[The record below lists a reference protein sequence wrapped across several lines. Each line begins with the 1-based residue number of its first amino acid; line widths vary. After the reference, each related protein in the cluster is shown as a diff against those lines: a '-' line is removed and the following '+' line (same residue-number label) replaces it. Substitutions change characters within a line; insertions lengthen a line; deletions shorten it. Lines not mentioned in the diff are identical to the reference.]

1 MLPSKEFDAYMGHV
15 KEDFTDLISFFR
27 EYPDYFLD
35 YIKTENTMFDLLPF
49 QRVYLRAFAR
59 YKRLGIVASRGISKC
74 VSGDTLIATKDGLQ
88 KIGDLASWSKEERI
102 DLVDNKVVNIH
113 GDLEYS
119 DVIVSNGYKDTK
131 VITTKNGYEIEGT
144 HVHPLLVLSENGEMA
159 FKTMSELEIGDKVG
173 ISRKGAFGNSVKIE
187 YDNQDMFS
195 KNGRK
200 PDIKKVPKELTK
212 DLAYFIGSVIGDGSM
227 RQKNQVI
234 FTTADDETVSF
245 MTKFVKD
252 SFGREF
258 KSRNGKYDYVIYGKE
273 IRHFLNSIG
282 LDNVK
287 SNEKKVPDLIFKA
300 PREIVTSFLQG
311 LFDTDGTTTGRSVSF
326 STSSEELAF
335 QVQQLLLNFGII
347 SNRQKRLNKKYNT
360 YSHQIYILS
369 NNVDIFNK
377 EIGFRLTR
385 KQNKLDEFSKIKR
398 NSNENVIHYQSNR
411 VERMINKST
420 LSSEDKKKFKHVI
433 KGDNNLSYD
442 KLEFIYEN
450 IDKFEQ
456 DEDLATLFG
465 MYEDNL
471 FWNPIV
477 EIVDSKNYVY
487 DFHVPETHTFI
498 GNGFVNHNTYINV
511 LANYIKCI
519 LYPNNSLCIAMPTK
533 EQSAKVVKEK
543 IEEYWRDY
551 PLLKNELVLNKCQF
565 QKDYVRLVFKNGS
578 TLDTLTVGESSR
590 GLRAQGISL
599 EEIVDERMDAKTINE
614 VIRPILAQPRMVVGH
629 GVDKENEYSK
639 TEAYVTTASH
649 RQSYCYDK
657 FASLFGEMVE
667 GKPTIVLGTSYEMGT
682 EFGTL
687 DIEDVNEKM
696 DDPTYSPLSFD
707 IFYVA

>member
-49 QRVYLRAFAR
+49 QRVYLRAFLR
-59 YKRLGIVASRGISKC
+59 YKRLGIVASRGISK
-74 VSGDTLIATKDGLQ
+74 
-88 KIGDLASWSKEERI
+88 
-102 DLVDNKVVNIH
+102 
-113 GDLEYS
+113 
-119 DVIVSNGYKDTK
+119 
-131 VITTKNGYEIEGT
+131 
-144 HVHPLLVLSENGEMA
+144 
-159 FKTMSELEIGDKVG
+159 
-173 ISRKGAFGNSVKIE
+173 
-187 YDNQDMFS
+187 
-195 KNGRK
+195 
-200 PDIKKVPKELTK
+200 
-212 DLAYFIGSVIGDGSM
+212 
-227 RQKNQVI
+227 
-234 FTTADDETVSF
+234 
-245 MTKFVKD
+245 
-252 SFGREF
+252 
-258 KSRNGKYDYVIYGKE
+258 
-273 IRHFLNSIG
+273 
-282 LDNVK
+282 
-287 SNEKKVPDLIFKA
+287 
-300 PREIVTSFLQG
+300 
-311 LFDTDGTTTGRSVSF
+311 
-326 STSSEELAF
+326 
-335 QVQQLLLNFGII
+335 
-347 SNRQKRLNKKYNT
+347 
-360 YSHQIYILS
+360 
-369 NNVDIFNK
+369 
-377 EIGFRLTR
+377 
-385 KQNKLDEFSKIKR
+385 
-398 NSNENVIHYQSNR
+398 
-411 VERMINKST
+411 
-420 LSSEDKKKFKHVI
+420 
-433 KGDNNLSYD
+433 
-442 KLEFIYEN
+442 
-450 IDKFEQ
+450 
-456 DEDLATLFG
+456 
-465 MYEDNL
+465 
-471 FWNPIV
+471 
-477 EIVDSKNYVY
+477 
-487 DFHVPETHTFI
+487 
-498 GNGFVNHNTYINV
+498 TYINV